1 MRVSTEWTRTYE
13 ITADVSPVIP
23 SVTDRDPDS
32 CHDVEGGEIENVE
45 ISVNGVPVPESAFTK
60 KELGEIYDAIGEE
73 AAREDN
79 SEVGRRKPDDDYE
92 EEDIAL

>member
-1 MRVSTEWTRTYE
+1 MRVSTEWTRTYTV
-13 ITADVSPVIP
+13 TADVSPIIP

-45 ISVNGVPVPESAFTK
+45 ISVNGVVVPESAFSQD
-60 KELGEIYDAIGEE
+60 ELDEIYDAIGEE

-79 SEVGRRKPDDDYE
+79 SEVGRRKPDDDCE
-92 EEDIAL
+92 EEE